1 MSINDFEG
9 DEFNAEDDKTEEPAG
24 PDLHTPLVNQTTDIP
39 NDTNTEGIPGQEEGA
54 PLLSIVTRSRKRKF
68 LDYDEMASVSSS
80 PVSEIFKN
88 FESEVGDD
96 NCPRDKRPN
105 LDTGIAQDFIMSSRE
120 ICDVIVRDVVHDVIR
135 SVVDDVI
142 CDVVDD
148 VISKVL
154 VCEYTDVAVNG
165 VDSDG
170 YVGRT
175 VIQEDKDGKCNE
187 RKEVNGLEIN
197 DQNDDHAGVSKDN
210 KEEQLKN
217 IDTGDHRDTA
227 MDTDTLEHAQN
238 YKTCENK
245 MANGDVHR
253 EQNTDARKTDTK
265 VETCS
270 TGVNEH
276 PSSVTYS
283 VQNCHGSQGINTSI
297 TCDEGNN
304 MYRNGEYTTNA
315 CESVK
320 DSHNFKTLSE
330 EVPTSTISTGNGP
343 TRNIPT
349 IKETTRMI
357 LTENEPARM
366 ISTGVKSTV
375 TLPEQ
380 NGSSYL
386 PNNEIRQ

>member
-1 MSINDFEG
+1 MPIHDFEG
-9 DEFNAEDDKTEEPAG
+9 DEFNAEDDKTEEPAS
-24 PDLHTPLVNQTTDIP
+24 PDLHTPLVNQTTDIL
-39 NDTNTEGIPGQEEGA
+39 NDRNTEEIPGEEEGA

-80 PVSEIFKN
+80 PVSEISKN
-88 FESEVGDD
+88 FESEAGDD
-96 NCPRDKRPN
+96 NCPVGKRPN
-105 LDTGIAQDFIMSSRE
+105 LSAGIAQDFTMSNRE

-165 VDSDG
+165 VGSDG
-170 YVGRT
+170 YVGTT
-175 VIQEDKDGKCNE
+175 VIQDDKDGLCDEK
-187 RKEVNGLEIN
+187 KEVNGLEIN
-197 DQNDDHAGVSKDN
+197 DQNDYLTGVSNDN

-217 IDTGDHRDTA
+217 IDTMDNRGTA
-227 MDTDTLEHAQN
+227 MDTDTFEHAQN
-238 YKTCENK
+238 HKTCEDK
-245 MANGDVHR
+245 MANGDV
-253 EQNTDARKTDTK
+253 QNTDLRNTDTK

-276 PSSVTYS
+276 PSSVTYP
-283 VQNCHGSQGINTSI
+283 VQNCHGSQRINTST

-304 MYRNGEYTTNA
+304 MYRNGENTANA

-357 LTENEPARM
+357 PTENEPARM